1 MRRIGRIGLLAVAV
15 AWGALAMVRLM
26 PALAEQGAERAMPA
40 PIAHGSA
47 DDKSGTHNTEDAPQ
61 IAVLA
66 GGCFWGVQGVFEHVH
81 GVKHVLAGYAG
92 GTEATAQY
100 VLVSGGGTDHAES
113 VQIEFDPKVIS
124 YEQILQVFFSVALDP
139 TQHNR
144 QGPDMGRQYRSEIF
158 YATPEQQAVARR
170 YISQLDQ
177 GHYFSRPI
185 ATKVDPLHGFYPA
198 EAYHQD
204 YLVRHPDSMYIVVN
218 DIPKVESLKRL
229 FPDLYQEAPVLA
241 APPPS

>member
-1 MRRIGRIGLLAVAV
+1 MRRIGRVGLLAVAV
-15 AWGALAMVRLM
+15 AWGGLAFVRLM
-26 PALAEQGAERAMPA
+26 PAMAEHGAERAMPA
-40 PIAHGSA
+40 PIAHVST
-47 DDKSGTHNTEDAPQ
+47 DDKSGASDAAEGPQ

-81 GVKHVLAGYAG
+81 GVKRVLAGYAG
-92 GTEATAQY
+92 GTEATAKY
-100 VLVSGGGTDHAES
+100 ELVSGGGTDHAES
-113 VQIEFDPKVIS
+113 VRIEFDPKVIS
-124 YEQILQVFFSVALDP
+124 YEQILQIFFSVALDP
-139 TQHNR
+139 TQRNR

-170 YISQLDQ
+170 YITQLDQ
-177 GHYFSRPI
+177 GHFFSRPI
-185 ATKVDPLHGFYPA
+185 ATKVDSLHGFYPA

-229 FPDLYQEAPVLA
+229 FPDLYQEAPVLVA
-241 APPPS
+241 QPPS